1 VKCVDDVPTEAH
13 RLIRAKTAVW
23 VIAND
28 DAENPYSKNNYA
40 PTCGLQTELRLLR
53 NALWDAINSVEE
65 NASGAPIERDLV
77 ILDRVAD
84 ALGSIMSDPTLN
96 AAQDELKEA

>member
-1 VKCVDDVPTEAH
+1 MPTEANIE
-13 RLIRAKTAVW
+13 LIRAKTAVW

-28 DAENPYSKNNYA
+28 DAENPYSKNYSRR
-40 PTCGLQTELRLLR
+40 CGFQMELRSLR
-53 NALWDAINSVEE
+53 DALWEAINNIEE

-84 ALGSIMSDPTLN
+84 ALASIMSDPTLN
-96 AAQDELKEA
+96 AAQDEPKEA